1 MKHLTFFLIFF
12 VDLPPIQ
19 QVFHWKLKCMEAEGR
34 EQFANERIKLM
45 KEQLSLKD
53 ERIDFLQQKLKSIN
67 SKSKCLDV
75 DSDIGKIK
83 NVSSPRKIEIV
94 ET

>member
-1 MKHLTFFLIFF
+1 
-12 VDLPPIQ
+12 
-19 QVFHWKLKCMEAEGR
+19 MEAEGR

>member
-1 MKHLTFFLIFF
+1 M

-75 DSDIGKIK
+75 DSDIEKIK

>member
-1 MKHLTFFLIFF
+1 
-12 VDLPPIQ
+12 
-19 QVFHWKLKCMEAEGR
+19 MEAEGR

-75 DSDIGKIK
+75 DLDIEKIK